1 MSPNRRLLA
10 VALLSAMS
18 SPVLAA
24 QAEQAEQ
31 PALTPTTAATGLPRA
46 PEQEAVTFELADLS
60 FKVDP
65 AHKRLNGDATLTFLA
80 NRPIDKLVV
89 DLDRPRSGLI
99 TMDVPNQKIVELRSL
114 FAP

>member
-1 MSPNRRLLA
+1 MSPNRRLLV

-18 SPVLAA
+18 SQALAA
-24 QAEQAEQ
+24 KATKTEQ

-65 AHKRLNGDATLTFLA
+65 ARKRLDGDAKLTFLA
-80 NRPIDKLVV
+80 NKAVDKLVV
-89 DLDRPRSGLI
+89 DLDRNYKVDL
-99 TMDVPNQKIVELRSL
+99 VEVD
-114 FAP
+114 